1 MFVTHEQMN
10 NYVTI
15 IQNAT
20 TQQQQQQQEAALTK
34 TIRTVTAQ
42 LTERC
47 GIFF

>member
-1 MFVTHEQMN
+1 MN

>member
-1 MFVTHEQMN
+1 MN

-15 IQNAT
+15 TIQNAT